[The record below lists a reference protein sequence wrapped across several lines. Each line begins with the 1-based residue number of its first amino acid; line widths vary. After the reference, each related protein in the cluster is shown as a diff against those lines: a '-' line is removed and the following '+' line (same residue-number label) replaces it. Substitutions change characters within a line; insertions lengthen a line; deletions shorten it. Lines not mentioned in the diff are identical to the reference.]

1 MNSMLLKLAT
11 TQGTSLKVDS
21 GDVSQ
26 GVADA
31 TKGVTDATQDAV
43 NEVNQATQ
51 YLQEHLS
58 DLIGFG
64 VKVLIAIAVFMIGR
78 VLIHFI
84 RKIVRKSLARS
95 SADKGVEQFVDSVL
109 KFSLY
114 FLLIFMIAAKLGVD
128 TTSVAAIIASG
139 GVAIGLAL
147 QGSLSNFA
155 GGVLI
160 LLLKPFVVGDYILDN
175 ASSEEGTVK
184 EITIFYTKLLTIDNK
199 LILIPNGSLSNSSI
213 TNYSHMDM
221 RRIDLTVGVGYAS
234 DLSKV
239 KAVLEGV
246 VKTETAVIKD
256 EPVDI
261 FVSDLGDSAVD
272 MGIRVWVKTEDYW
285 PVRWRLLEQ
294 MKNAL
299 DENGISIPFPQMDVS
314 IRKE

>member
-1 MNSMLLKLAT
+1 MGILITDQLTQLSTESEVLNEVAKNPGIIRKYLQDLTPSLLGFLIQLMIAVIILLVGSRMIKMLVKMVRRFLERGKVEAGVVSFLSSFVKYALYFVLAMIILG
-11 TQGTSLKVDS
+11 QF
-21 GDVSQ
+21 
-26 GVADA
+26 
-31 TKGVTDATQDAV
+31 GVTTSSV
-43 NEVNQATQ
+43 
-51 YLQEHLS
+51 
-58 DLIGFG
+58 
-64 VKVLIAIAVFMIGR
+64 IAVLG
-78 VLIHFI
+78 
-84 RKIVRKSLARS
+84 
-95 SADKGVEQFVDSVL
+95 SAGL
-109 KFSLY
+109 T
-114 FLLIFMIAAKLGVD
+114 M
-128 TTSVAAIIASG
+128 
-139 GVAIGLAL
+139 GLAL

-246 VKTETAVIKD
+246 VKAETAVIKD

>member
-1 MNSMLLKLAT
+1 MLLKLAT

-78 VLIHFI
+78 VLIQFI

-299 DENGISIPFPQMDVS
+299 DENGISIPFPQMDVT